1 MNPVIKHLAAA
12 EKEAEGGS
20 SIWLHIIEAMEELYV
35 HGYDVPRGWKGYDVP
50 KAWEVERLERIG
62 APKICYPKE

>member
-20 SIWLHIIEAMEELYV
+20 SIWLHIIEAMEGLYV
-35 HGYDVPRGWKGYDVP
+35 QGYDVPR
-50 KAWEVERLERIG
+50 AWEVAYLDRIR
-62 APKICYPKE
+62 APKMCYPED

>member
-1 MNPVIKHLAAA
+1 LNPVIKHLAAA

-35 HGYDVPRGWKGYDVP
+35 HGYDVPKGWRGYEVP
-50 KAWEVERLERIG
+50 REWEVAYLDRIG
-62 APKICYPKE
+62 APKACYPRD